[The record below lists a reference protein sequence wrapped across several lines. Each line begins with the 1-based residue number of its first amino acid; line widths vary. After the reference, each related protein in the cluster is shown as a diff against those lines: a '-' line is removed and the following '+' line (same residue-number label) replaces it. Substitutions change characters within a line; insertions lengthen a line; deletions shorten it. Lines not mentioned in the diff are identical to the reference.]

1 MSNILKNKN
10 QLENY
15 LTDFHPNKKDE
26 ILNLFQNF
34 NFECGA
40 TSFNVKMKSL
50 IGMPKFGE
58 KMVKNGWMNLS
69 NLTLTKMRKMFFSYY
84 LSKITLFY

>member
-34 NFECGA
+34 NFECVQLH
-40 TSFNVKMKSL
+40 SMLK
-50 IGMPKFGE
+50 
-58 KMVKNGWMNLS
+58 
-69 NLTLTKMRKMFFSYY
+69 
-84 LSKITLFY
+84 